1 MMKKNKYS
9 MYNFFGNYSDNFM
22 KLTILNLSSAV
33 ILLLIAGGL
42 DYLSEA
48 VGGWRIP
55 LLMLLIPLTS
65 PLFAGISHICL
76 KVTRGEQISLL
87 RDMKKGIRENIV
99 FFLVDSV
106 ILYII
111 SLGLIVSFM
120 FYRSESGGV
129 FITAMTIMSIIF
141 AVTFAFFEFS
151 FVTMY
156 LSVELKMG
164 DYIKNSVMLVLMGFW
179 NHVRTIFFLAV
190 ILVIMFISGAPG
202 SGNGWFLLIP
212 LALGSFFLPV
222 LIPYLVI
229 FDACQVIE
237 KEVIIPFAKEN
248 YTMKKET
255 VKEAPVQ
262 EVYEPDPEL
271 LAQYAKGNPDEY
283 VYIEGRMLRRS
294 AINRMLEEKA
304 EKQ

>member
-141 AVTFAFFEFS
+141 AVTFAFF
-151 FVTMY
+151 
-156 LSVELKMG
+156 
-164 DYIKNSVMLVLMGFW
+164 
-179 NHVRTIFFLAV
+179 
-190 ILVIMFISGAPG
+190 
-202 SGNGWFLLIP
+202 
-212 LALGSFFLPV
+212 
-222 LIPYLVI
+222 
-229 FDACQVIE
+229 
-237 KEVIIPFAKEN
+237 
-248 YTMKKET
+248 
-255 VKEAPVQ
+255 
-262 EVYEPDPEL
+262 
-271 LAQYAKGNPDEY
+271 
-283 VYIEGRMLRRS
+283 
-294 AINRMLEEKA
+294 
-304 EKQ
+304 